1 MKKIISICILLSLC
15 LLLFSSC
22 SDSNIDSNVIGT
34 WQSRNFSKSTYIFKS
49 NGKFERNTPDNKY
62 YEGSYT
68 AIDGILTLDYG
79 EDYEKQEIEYKYNG
93 NKSDVYYG
101 ELKIGLEYFESLCPT

>member
-1 MKKIISICILLSLC
+1 MKKIINTGIIVALC

-22 SDSNIDSNVIGT
+22 SNSNIDSNVIGT
-34 WQSRNFSKSTYIFKS
+34 WQSKNFSKSMYIFKS

-79 EDYEKQEIEYKYNG
+79 EDYEKEEIEYKYNG
-93 NKSDVYYG
+93 NKSNVYYS
-101 ELKIGLEYFESLCPT
+101 ELKIGFEYFEKVKN